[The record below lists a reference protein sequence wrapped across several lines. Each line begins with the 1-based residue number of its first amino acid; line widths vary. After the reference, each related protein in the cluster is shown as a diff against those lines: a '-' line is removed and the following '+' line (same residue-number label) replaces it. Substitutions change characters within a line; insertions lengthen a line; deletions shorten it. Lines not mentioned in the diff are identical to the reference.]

1 MGFLF
6 ENVLDVMK
14 MINIFKTTQ
23 YGLKEIIDFEQDI
36 WINVSKPNQE
46 ELQKL
51 VEKLKI
57 PSDFL
62 TDPLDPNETSRVE
75 VENNFTL
82 IVLRIPRFDGGS
94 IDNPFTTLPV
104 GIILTKD
111 SIITVCSEHVELIT
125 DFINGKV
132 KNFSVKDR
140 ARFILQMF
148 TRTALGYLKYLKEI
162 QKTISIVQREI
173 HKTMRNEEL
182 IKLMNMENSLV
193 YFTTS
198 LRSNELMI
206 ERLQKMKTFIGTFD
220 EDLLEDVIVDN
231 KQAIEMANVYSN
243 ILSGMMDSFA
253 SIISNN
259 LNTVMKFLTSV
270 TIILMLPTLIASIY
284 GMNVELP
291 FQNSSH
297 AFFLTIGISLVLS
310 IIGIIIFINK
320 KWF

>member
-1 MGFLF
+1 
-6 ENVLDVMK
+6 MK
-14 MINIFKTTQ
+14 MITIFKTTQ
-23 YGLKEIIDFEQDI
+23 HGLKEIIDFEQYI
-36 WINVSKPNQE
+36 WINVSKPTQE

-51 VEKLKI
+51 VEKLEI
-57 PSDFL
+57 PLDFL

-94 IDNPFTTLPV
+94 IDIPFTTLPV

-111 SIITVCSEHVELIT
+111 SLITVCSENVEIIT

-140 ARFILQMF
+140 GRFILQMF
-148 TRTALGYLKYLKEI
+148 TRTALAYLKYLKEI
-162 QKTISIVQREI
+162 QKTISIVQGEI

-182 IKLMNMENSLV
+182 IKLMNIENSLV

-206 ERLQKMKTFIGTFD
+206 ERLQKMKTFIVTFD

-243 ILSGMMDSFA
+243 ILSGMMNSFA

-270 TIILMLPTLIASIY
+270 TIILMLPTLIVSIY

-291 FQNSSH
+291 FQNSPH

-310 IIGIIIFINK
+310 ITGIIIFINR